1 LPLARYGRRR
11 AVCAR
16 ASPLVADVRQEAS
29 LYMLGMLFTDKE
41 CRELDYLLRKELDE
55 LLLELNDR
63 RLEGPVREA
72 ISNRYKTIFRMYA
85 RIASPRD
92 LSRYAAGLRQQKK

>member
-1 LPLARYGRRR
+1 M
-11 AVCAR
+11 
-16 ASPLVADVRQEAS
+16 RQEAS

-55 LLLELNDR
+55 LLLELGDR